1 MQSTKEKNKIE
12 FDLKE
17 YLEGRFDYLEGRFQ
31 YIDKRFDYIDKRF
44 DKMEDEIKRVDEGL
58 KGEIKD
64 VRSEIKD
71 VNAKVDRLAENHL
84 RHLQRSITWL
94 ISIGITVSLAVI
106 TLLAKIAFFNQ

>member
-12 FDLKE
+12 FDLKD
-17 YLEGRFDYLEGRFQ
+17 YLEGRFDYLEGKFQ

-44 DKMEDEIKRVDEGL
+44 DKME
-58 KGEIKD
+58 GEIKD